1 MENFK
6 EYRRKILYIN
16 QEIGKFGE
24 DIATKYL
31 QKKGYTII
39 ERNFSCKQG
48 EIDIIAKDFSELVF
62 IEVKTRTSKEYGNPA
77 EAVNEIKKKHIETA
91 AEYYLYKTKQQNK
104 FIRFDVIEVLMKNGY
119 YTIKHIEQIK

>member
-1 MENFK
+1 M
-6 EYRRKILYIN
+6 YIN

-31 QKKGYTII
+31 QKKGYKII
-39 ERNFSCKQG
+39 ERNFSCRQG

-62 IEVKTRTSKEYGNPA
+62 IEVKTRTSKEFGEPA
-77 EAVNEIKKKHIETA
+77 EAVNAIKKKHIERA